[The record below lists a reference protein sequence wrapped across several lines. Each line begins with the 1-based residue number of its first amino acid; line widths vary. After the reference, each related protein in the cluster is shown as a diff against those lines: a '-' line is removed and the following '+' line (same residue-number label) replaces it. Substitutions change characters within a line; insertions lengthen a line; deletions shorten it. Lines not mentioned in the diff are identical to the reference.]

1 MALEFSAAF
10 DLLKSLAS
18 KVGGKSEV
26 TNEDVEKMM
35 KDADTDGDGIIS
47 EAEFKEV
54 YMSTD
59 EYEKLEEDYLEA
71 FEAIAELDGEEGISE
86 EDMDTAVE
94 KYEEEQAEK
103 EAQDAAGGGGGGGGG
118 GGPTG
123 SNPNTTPNTTTD
135 PEGTSDGSLDPV
147 SLSEQHTM
155 DELSGKRN
163 DAMDT
168 LSSQREAKEAAI
180 AEAEAAT
187 EAKKTDYDAATK
199 AVADKIREKD
209 TELTKAEQEI
219 VDLEDCKTAL
229 NSEIDTQETAVSEA
243 KTAAD
248 DAKAQVS
255 DIEGQISSLG
265 SAPPQTITVTDSEGN
280 ESTVPNPAYEQWVAQ
295 KEALEAQL
303 AEAKDAQA
311 EAEIELAEAEEQL
324 TGLKDELTLIESTL
338 TSKINEYAQT
348 EAAADQEIQQLNQDV
363 TNASNEY
370 NDAKAAENEIAA
382 PFDAEMDKAKAD
394 LEAYD
399 EAMEIEEMPEDW
411 SKEDKAGLEEVD
423 KSSIP
428 AGYEIKDGKIYDAE
442 GNEVGKVVAGEEDEA
457 TGEKSEDR
465 YYMKKE
471 AEEPNL
477 SFIERYDIAQE
488 LANAEDPEKAWKE
501 VDFSKLSSEDI
512 AKIGELYEK
521 EMEEKKQDEVDKA
534 TDGVPA
540 SFLDAAEKYLA
551 DEEGTA
557 AQFQEIVDGLLD
569 ESEENEKAAEM
580 LTKKIDAALEA
591 GDTKVVEAL
600 IASADA
606 NYDAFMKYVSETGLA
621 SKIQNAMGKEADK
634 ILGELYS
641 KVDQHRGTEA
651 QDYGIEEERANE
663 LKEAYLTGDTSKDLE
678 NLMMAIN
685 DGTITDPSEINYLL
699 AQFGDSANVMSVANN
714 LVEQG
719 KLKPEDIDTIFR
731 VSTTKQAEIMD
742 AVNGDP
748 ELAKYLEEQGLDPM
762 KSDMKDLD
770 KAIKEYEEANSSKE
784 IQQIPQEIIE
794 KYFGENYQE
803 KLEELKSDPE
813 KLQKEIDKMV
823 DKITSDAA
831 SKEMTPQEQMKLLQ
845 QLKQFSPE
853 AATAVE
859 EYFKEDDSF
868 LNDAMDKMTKNP
880 EEYTT
885 QDKIDFLKD
894 YVGLGMSLDIF
905 DDSSF
910 FQGGV
915 TNAGVENIL
924 KLFEEASPEQMNEL
938 VQYLP
943 PATLANAIQNETS
956 LGTESK
962 YLERLM
968 SAVGGVDESG
978 KVSTDIS
985 DYKGLTQEDVDAAK
999 KEYIREGASDA
1010 KNVESVL
1017 KAVQDEK
1024 ITPEMAKYLLADISG
1039 GDVKELISNFRD
1051 MSNGNQEEYIKEL
1064 FNVFTPET
1072 TPLVVEEP
1080 EKTEEAAEVDGASPA
1095 SETDSAS
1102 KTDNKESLKPA
1113 ETLEEFLAS
1122 VKDPQAKQW
1131 YTKMFTEMGYDYDTF
1146 WDTSNIPRDFQSVYT
1161 NNFATGTIRSA
1172 GCGITSL
1179 SMISEW
1185 LTGNYKSPVELAG
1198 GYMGDNPASALEKGL
1213 NASGVEWNRA
1223 YGADMMNVIDQ
1234 QLAEGEPVII
1244 NVRGSSIFTE
1254 GGHFMVVAG
1263 KTADGRYIVNDPNI
1277 ENYLKPNMVNGFTNG
1292 FTREQISQGLA
1303 HVIYFNR

>member
-1 MALEFSAAF
+1 MSLEFSAAF

-26 TNEDVEKMM
+26 TEKDVKKMM

-54 YMSTD
+54 YMSTE
-59 EYEKLEEDYLEA
+59 EYEKLEEDYMEA
-71 FEAIAELDGEEGISE
+71 FEAVAELDGEEGISS
-86 EDMDTAVE
+86 EDLDSAVE
-94 KYEEEQAEK
+94 KYEEEQAAK
-103 EAQDAAGGGGGGGGG
+103 EEDGDSSSTG
-118 GGPTG
+118 GGPGGPGGPGNPGT
-123 SNPNTTPNTTTD
+123 NPNTTPN

-147 SLSEQHTM
+147 SLSEQNTM
-155 DELSGKRN
+155 DELTGKR
-163 DAMDT
+163 DSAMDT
-168 LSSQREAKEAAI
+168 VASQREAKEAAI
-180 AEAEAAT
+180 ADAEAKTEAEK
-187 EAKKTDYDAATK
+187 EKYDNATK
-199 AVADKIREKD
+199 AFADKLKEKD
-209 TELTKAEQEI
+209 EALTEAEQNI

-229 NSEIDTQETAVSEA
+229 NEEITNQESKVTEA
-243 KTAAD
+243 QSAAD

-265 SAPPQTITVTDSEGN
+265 SAPPATITVTDSEGN
-280 ESTVPNPAYEQWVAQ
+280 TSTVPNPAYEAWVAK
-295 KEALEAQL
+295 KEALEAKL

-311 EAEIELAEAEEQL
+311 EAEIKLSEAEEQL
-324 TGLKDELTLIESTL
+324 TGLEDELTLIESTL
-338 TSKINEYAQT
+338 NAQINEYMQT
-348 EAAADQEIQQLNQDV
+348 EAAADQELQQLNTEI
-363 TNASNEY
+363 TNTSKEY

-382 PFDAEMDKAKAD
+382 PFDAEIEKAKAD

-423 KSSIP
+423 KSSLP
-428 AGYEIKDGKIYDAE
+428 PDYEVKDGKIYDAE
-442 GNEVGKVVAGEEDEA
+442 GNEVGKVVSGEEDES

-471 AEEPNL
+471 PEEQNL
-477 SFIERYDIAQE
+477 SFIDRYDMAQK
-488 LANAEDPEKAWKE
+488 LAKAEDPEKAWKE

-521 EMEEKKQDEVDKA
+521 EMAENKQEAVDQA
-534 TDGVPA
+534 TEGLPA
-540 SFLDAAEKYLA
+540 TFLDAAEKYLA

-557 AQFQEIVDGLLD
+557 GQFKEIVDGLLD
-569 ESEENEKAAEM
+569 ASEENEKAAEM
-580 LTKKIDAALEA
+580 LTKEIDAALQS
-591 GDTKVVEAL
+591 GDTKVLETL

-606 NYDAFMKYVSETGLA
+606 NYDAFMKYVSETGLP
-621 SKIQNAMGKEADK
+621 SKIQSMMGKEADK
-634 ILGELYS
+634 VLSDLYS
-641 KVDQHRGTEA
+641 KVDQHKGTDAEN
-651 QDYGIEEERANE
+651 YGIEEERANE
-663 LKEAYLTGDTSKDLE
+663 LKDAYLTGDTSRDLE
-678 NLMMAIN
+678 NLMKAIN
-685 DGTITDPSEINYLL
+685 EGTITNPSEINYLL
-699 AQFGDSANVMSVANN
+699 AQFGDSASIMSAANN

-742 AVNGDP
+742 AVNSDP
-748 ELAKYLEEQGLDPM
+748 EFAKYLEEQGLDPM
-762 KSDMKDLD
+762 KSDIKDLD
-770 KAIKEYEEANSSKE
+770 KAMKDYEIANIGKEEL
-784 IQQIPQEIIE
+784 IPQELVE
-794 KYFGENYQE
+794 KYLGEDYQA

-813 KLQKEIDKMV
+813 KLQKEIDKLV
-823 DKITSDAA
+823 DKITSKSA
-831 SKEMTPQEQMKLLQ
+831 SKDMSPQEQMKLLQ

-853 AATAVE
+853 AATALE

-910 FQGGV
+910 FKGGV

-943 PATLANAIQNETS
+943 PATLAKAIQTETS
-956 LGTESK
+956 LGTETK
-962 YLERLM
+962 MLERLM
-968 SAVGGVDESG
+968 KAVGGIDESG
-978 KVSTDIS
+978 KVSTDIA
-985 DYKGLTQEDVDAAK
+985 DYKGLTQEEVDAAK
-999 KEYIREGASDA
+999 KEYVKEGVSDTE
-1010 KNVESVL
+1010 NVQSVL
-1017 KAVQDEK
+1017 KAVEDEK
-1024 ITPEMAKYLLADISG
+1024 ISPEMAKYLLADITG
-1039 GDVKELISNFRD
+1039 GDVNEIISNFRD
-1051 MSNGNQEEYIKEL
+1051 MSSEEQELYIKEL
-1064 FNVFTPET
+1064 FTSFTPAT
-1072 TPLVVEEP
+1072 TPLVVEEV
-1080 EKTEEAAEVDGASPA
+1080 EATEEVSETDTDKEVDGAG
-1095 SETDSAS
+1095 
-1102 KTDNKESLKPA
+1102 KTGNKTSLKPA
-1113 ETLEEFLAS
+1113 DTLEEFLAS
-1122 VKDPQAKQW
+1122 VTDSQAKEW

-1161 NNFATGTIRSA
+1161 NPFSTGTIRKA

-1185 LTGNYKSPVELAG
+1185 LTGEYKSPVELAG
-1198 GYMGDNPASALEKGL
+1198 GYRGDNPASQLEKGL
-1213 NASGVEWNRA
+1213 NASGVDWDRA
-1223 YGADMMNVIDQ
+1223 FNDKMSVIDQ

-1244 NVRGSSIFTE
+1244 NVREGSIFTE
-1254 GGHFMVVAG
+1254 GGHFMVITG
-1263 KTADGRYIVNDPNI
+1263 KTADGKYIVNDPNI
-1277 ENYLKPNMVNGFTNG
+1277 ENYLKPYLADGFKNGFTA
-1292 FTREQISQGLA
+1292 EQISQGLS